1 MKTIIIK
8 RSYGLAIFAIFHFL
22 LFAITK
28 FIIYKNIIE
37 IDNSLAVVVD
47 SREAFDNVYRLKDSL
62 ETNFGIL
69 YALSALVIAYIL
81 YLEIKNSRGNIR
93 VNALGLLIFL
103 FCYVFYAFGQNS
115 SIELHPDTRGYSS
128 FEFYSYY
135 VIFIPY
141 LYLIYKYS
149 IVGIKEDITIEVKNK
164 KDEKHIDSLEDLD
177 KLLKLNLLTNQEHQQ
192 KKELQK
198 KNKIREDIKETE
210 EYNLLIK
217 SKAIGL
223 INEDEFNMKIKGLI
237 DKIYK
242 ENEK

>member
-1 MKTIIIK
+1 MRTIIIK
-8 RSYGLAIFAIFHFL
+8 KNQKYILFAIIHFL
-22 LFAITK
+22 LFVLIKNVILRILIEENNFTVGNEFGFITS
-28 FIIYKNIIE
+28 YE
-37 IDNSLAVVVD
+37 G
-47 SREAFDNVYRLKDSL
+47 Y
-62 ETNFGIL
+62 FGSL
-69 YALSALVIAYIL
+69 YAISSLFIANLL
-81 YLEIKNSRGNIR
+81 YTDIKTNNENKRISI
-93 VNALGLLIFL
+93 GLLIGL
-103 FCYVFYAFGQNS
+103 FWYVFYAFGQNS

-141 LYLIYKYS
+141 LYLIYTHS